1 VGDSRLVGPEVFLD
15 IHRNPERA
23 PREIETI
30 PRQAYV
36 DFHSQYYNSNLAII
50 QTLTCCGLFMEVM
63 SMAQMLLMS

>member
-36 DFHSQYYNSNLAII
+36 DFHSQYYN
-50 QTLTCCGLFMEVM
+50 
-63 SMAQMLLMS
+63 